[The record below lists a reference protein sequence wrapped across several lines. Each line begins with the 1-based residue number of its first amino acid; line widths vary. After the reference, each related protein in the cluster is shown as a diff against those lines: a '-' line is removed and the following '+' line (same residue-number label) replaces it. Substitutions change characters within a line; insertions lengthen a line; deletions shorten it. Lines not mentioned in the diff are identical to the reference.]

1 MLCEKQRLS
10 ENSAK
15 YQKIGDNLELIKCNE
30 VIREFSELIK
40 NKKCN
45 PYEGELKVGVDLGT
59 ANIVLSVVDSNNRP
73 VAGAMYPSS
82 VVKDGI
88 VVDYIGATRAVRD
101 LKEQVESILGVPLT
115 KAATAIPPGITDG
128 NTKVIANV
136 VESADMEV
144 VNVIDEPTAASCVL
158 GITDGAVVDVGGGT
172 TGISII
178 KDGKVVFTADE
189 PTGGTHMTLVLAGF
203 MKQSFEEAEV
213 VKKDKSQEKDV
224 FTIVKPV
231 VEKMASIVNKY
242 IQGYD
247 VETIY
252 VVGGACCFSEFEKIF
267 KKEIKV
273 ETIKPIEPLLVTPL
287 GIAMNCSI

>member
-1 MLCEKQRLS
+1 MNCNK
-10 ENSAK
+10 
-15 YQKIGDNLELIKCNE
+15 LIE
-30 VIREFSELIK
+30 EFSELIK

-73 VAGAMYPSS
+73 IAGAMYPSS

-88 VVDYIGATRAVRD
+88 VVDYIGATRVVRD
-101 LKEQVESILGVPLT
+101 LKDQVEAIIGVPLT
-115 KAATAIPPGITDG
+115 KAATAIPPGITEG

-136 VESADMEV
+136 VESADLEV

-158 GITDGAVVDVGGGT
+158 GINDGAVVDVGGGT

-203 MKQSFEEAEV
+203 MKKSFEEAE
-213 VKKDKSQEKDV
+213 
-224 FTIVKPV
+224 
-231 VEKMASIVNKY
+231 
-242 IQGYD
+242 
-247 VETIY
+247 
-252 VVGGACCFSEFEKIF
+252 
-267 KKEIKV
+267 
-273 ETIKPIEPLLVTPL
+273 
-287 GIAMNCSI
+287 